1 MKVKAMSHVGLT
13 VSDFQRAVDWYG
25 ENFGFALID
34 VQEMPAEKLNSMKEL
49 YGLTD
54 ASVKFGFLRAPG
66 GQVLEI
72 FQFTPTAQ
80 TQPACWN
87 KPGPTHFC
95 LDVSNVPQWYNRL
108 KAQGVQF
115 CCQPQTTGGN
125 DWVFLK
131 DPDGNLVELI
141 DLKALRF
148 VIKSWLGAVV
158 AKIFRSAKFKE
169 YYKA

>member
-1 MKVKAMSHVGLT
+1 MKVKSINHVGLT

-34 VQEMPAEKLNSMKEL
+34 VQEMSANKICSLQNL

-54 ASVKFGFLRAPG
+54 TSVKFGFLRAPG

-72 FQFTPTAQ
+72 FHFSPTADKEQ
-80 TQPACWN
+80 VKWN
-87 KPGPTHFC
+87 RPGPTHFC
-95 LDVSNVPQWYNRL
+95 LNVSNVNSWYQRL
-108 KAQGVQF
+108 KANGVEF
-115 CCQPQTTGGN
+115 CSEPQATSGS
-125 DWVFLK
+125 DWVFLR

-148 VIKSWLGAVV
+148 IIRSGLGAVV
-158 AKIFRSAKFKE
+158 AKLFRNSKFKE
-169 YYKA
+169 YYK